1 MESELTRG
9 IVVKGE
15 LPDVFALWEDFARFP
30 EFMRY
35 IRSVVKTGENTSHWV
50 MEGFLGRDLE
60 WDALTTEIR
69 PNERIAW
76 RSLGGHIHTTGR
88 VEFCTPQPG
97 MTQVTAT
104 IAYQPPQGKL
114 GQLLSR
120 FFHEPQRRLEEDLE
134 NFKEYA
140 ELVLQQTSPT

>member
-1 MESELTRG
+1 MESEVTRS
-9 IVVKGE
+9 IVVEGE
-15 LPDVFALWEDFARFP
+15 LPDVFALWEDFTRFP

-76 RSLGGHIHTTGR
+76 RSLRGDVQTTGQ
-88 VEFCTPQPG
+88 VEFTTPEPG
-97 MTQVTAT
+97 KTKVTAT
-104 IAYQPPQGKL
+104 IGYQQPQGKL

-120 FFHEPQRRLEEDLE
+120 FFHEPQHRLEEDLA

-140 ELVLQQTSPT
+140 QTVLQQAGPT